1 MTRDGVQR
9 PAGPRVFVNIQGD
22 LTPAE
27 EARVSA
33 MDHGFLY
40 GDSVYETVRTFGG
53 ELFLLDRHLDRL
65 QRSLDR
71 VFLPLPVSRM
81 ELEREVHRTVRD
93 VPFPG
98 EMMVRI
104 VVSRG
109 VGPVG
114 LDVELCRE
122 PCFMIYAID
131 LAGAIPPQSDPTFEG
146 DGEGRVDGVRV
157 VISKVRRNSPRA
169 LDPSIKSGNFLN
181 NILAFKEAR
190 DAGAHEALLCTADG
204 YLAEGTTANVF
215 VIRSGL
221 IWTPR
226 SWGIL
231 DGITRAV
238 LFEEANAAG
247 IPIGE
252 TNIPPEALFT
262 ADEVFITSSVKG
274 VVPVGCVNDRS
285 VGEVMFGGIGQR
297 GPLTHELQR
306 LYLAR
311 MEKEC
316 AASAAARSASEGG
329 PFLSGGPAKAAEVSG
344 SI

>member
-1 MTRDGVQR
+1 
-9 PAGPRVFVNIQGD
+9 
-22 LTPAE
+22 
-27 EARVSA
+27 

-40 GDSVYETVRTFGG
+40 GDSVYETVRTYRG

-65 QRSLDR
+65 QRSLER
-71 VFLPLPVSRM
+71 IFLSLPVSRK
-81 ELEREVHRTVRD
+81 ELEQEIDRTVRS
-93 VPFPG
+93 VPFKD
-98 EMMVRI
+98 EIMLRI

-109 VGPVG
+109 VGPIG
-114 LDVELCRE
+114 LDVGLCHE
-122 PCFMIYAID
+122 PRYMIYAID
-131 LAGAIPPQSDPTFEG
+131 LSGLIPPQSDPSFQGELLGNADGNAGGNADRNAGG
-146 DGEGRVDGVRV
+146 DGDAKGERGRVDGVRV
-157 VISKVRRNSPRA
+157 VISKIRRNSPRA

-215 VIRSGL
+215 VVKDGF

-238 LFEEANAAG
+238 LFEEAEAAG

-262 ADEVFITSSVKG
+262 ADEVLITSSVKG
-274 VVPVGCVNDRS
+274 VVPVGCVNDRP
-285 VGEVMFGGIGQR
+285 VGAVVRGGVGQR
-297 GPLTHELQR
+297 GPITLQLQK
-306 LYLAR
+306 LYHTR

-316 AASAAARSASEGG
+316 AASAAARAENGSAPEPPSKPAQQASASRT
-329 PFLSGGPAKAAEVSG
+329 A
-344 SI
+344 